1 MVNRISFFLNSANLI
16 YRGTDISKY
25 FRESLGIRD
34 NESLLYL
41 FPFKVGIF
49 SEVDSA
55 HVHAR
60 GRKQCCKLNYFL
72 RRVSI
77 TPRPPF
83 VCSLF
88 PKAIFFTFILLQFF
102 FMHLWFYVWRLWC
115 PCLFVVSPSFGASRR
130 LCASWLWHYLET
142 LTYISLSR
150 KASRKTYKSSTFQNF
165 SIKLKIILL
174 ILTCLNGL
182 CSKPALQQKW
192 LGYLFKV
199 PELNITKLL
208 RVLLV

>member
-1 MVNRISFFLNSANLI
+1 MGKSRNSPLFHNIFNISHTSRVHLHIYLLNVVNRISFFLNSANLI
-16 YRGTDISKY
+16 YRGMDISKY

-34 NESLLYL
+34 NKSRLHL

-77 TPRPPF
+77 TPRLPF

-130 LCASWLWHYLET
+130 LLCFVIVALPGNPHLY
-142 LTYISLSR
+142 
-150 KASRKTYKSSTFQNF
+150 F
-165 SIKLKIILL
+165 SK
-174 ILTCLNGL
+174 
-182 CSKPALQQKW
+182 
-192 LGYLFKV
+192 
-199 PELNITKLL
+199 
-208 RVLLV
+208 